1 MQSEVKS
8 NTHQSIPLH
17 VIRFCGNGLLYFI
30 SHAACIGIDNY
41 LMQLD
46 DKTVADSNYISKMRY
61 IVATSLFH
69 KGLLRDKQLRRMKF
83 DKEPPPELLIE
94 DKK

>member
-1 MQSEVKS
+1 MICNKVVSRSAPASCLSPVLADS
-8 NTHQSIPLH
+8 VL
-17 VIRFCGNGLLYFI
+17 
-30 SHAACIGIDNY
+30 ACIGIDNY